1 MIGMKLIDEGLTR
14 RERRKEET
22 RQRIIQAALSLLS
35 EKPYDEITVEDIT
48 ERADVAKG
56 TFFHYFSSKELVLS
70 GHVENLLDEVREFL
84 QEIRPE
90 ERDSQWEVLLE
101 IMRYVAGQDAKTPV
115 FVRTHLAACCSNA
128 ELREHMKAL
137 GEEAISECAQG
148 IAYGQERG
156 EFRKDVPA
164 EVMAYHIMQIYRMC
178 LFEWALKDGE
188 VPFAEVLEQTLEFF
202 KPAFTNSRR

>member
-1 MIGMKLIDEGLTR
+1 MIGMKLVDEGLTR

-56 TFFHYFSSKELVLS
+56 TFFHYFPNKELVLS

-101 IMRYVAGQDAKTPV
+101 IMRYVANQDAKTPV
-115 FVRTHLAACCSNA
+115 FVRTHLAACCANA
-128 ELREHMKAL
+128 ELRQRMKAL
-137 GEEAISECAQG
+137 GEEAVYECAQG
-148 IAYGQERG
+148 IACGQERG
-156 EFRKDVPA
+156 EFRTDVPA
-164 EVMAYHIMQIYRMC
+164 EVMGHHIMQIYRMC
-178 LFEWALKDGE
+178 LFEWAMKDGQL
-188 VPFAEVLEQTLEFF
+188 PFADMLEQTLEFF
-202 KPAFTNSRR
+202 KPAFTNRR